1 MRIAYRGIRALLAV
15 LLLAVLIGCTKLT
28 RLDPNAGPLEQR
40 LQAGDKVEVLTRD
53 GRHMAFEIVSV
64 DDELI
69 SGSAQSVRI
78 VDVAELRRED
88 PKYVDP
94 VRTAMVVTAMIGVF
108 VLLVAL

>member
-15 LLLAVLIGCTKLT
+15 LLLAALIGCTKLT

-94 VRTAMVVTAMIGVF
+94 VRTAVVALAMIGVF

>member
-1 MRIAYRGIRALLAV
+1 MRIAYRGVWVLPV
-15 LLLAVLIGCTKLT
+15 LLLVTVLVGCTKLT

-40 LQAGDKVEVLTRD
+40 LQAGDRVEVLTRD

-94 VRTAMVVTAMIGVF
+94 VRTAMVVVAMIGVF

>member
-1 MRIAYRGIRALLAV
+1 
-15 LLLAVLIGCTKLT
+15 
-28 RLDPNAGPLEQR
+28 
-40 LQAGDKVEVLTRD
+40 
-53 GRHMAFEIVSV
+53 MAFEVVSV

-94 VRTAMVVTAMIGVF
+94 VRTAMVALAMIGVF